1 MNHICPE
8 REIERLLLFAEKNKL
23 VEGLDIIIARNKLL
37 DLFNI
42 PEPFEGDMPSENLQ
56 SPAQILNNLLEY
68 AAAQGLIKDD
78 SPLSR
83 DLFSARV
90 MGHLV
95 PGQSVIIDRFTRTY
109 NEKGAREATDEFYL
123 LSQASG
129 YIQMDRIARNLY
141 WTTATEYGHLEI
153 TINLSKPEKD
163 PKEIAASK
171 SMPQSSYPK
180 CLLCLENIGFA
191 GHINHPARQNHRV
204 IPVTLGGEQWYF
216 QYSPYVY
223 YNEHC
228 ILFYKEH
235 IPMKIS
241 EKTFERLM
249 DFIELFPHYFI
260 GSNADLP
267 IVGGSILSHEHYQ
280 GGRHILPM
288 AKAPIENYFVNEK
301 YGDVTAGIVRWPVSV
316 IRLSSI
322 NKESLI
328 KLSIEIFHKWCEYSD
343 PESGILASSEYDGI
357 RTPHNTV
364 TPIARKN
371 VKGEFEID
379 LVLRNNRT
387 DREHPEGIFHPH
399 RELHHIKKE
408 NIGLIEVMGLAILP
422 GRLDNELNEIAMVL
436 AGNEDILNEAKGHVE
451 HPLYKHIKWIEEL
464 LGKYGNRCSIDEAR
478 EILRKEVGSKFLEVL
493 MDAGVYKKN
502 SEGSKGFERFM
513 HFAGFNNTTTIG

>member
-8 REIERLLLFAEKNKL
+8 REIERLLLFAQRNKL
-23 VEGLDIIIARNKLL
+23 VEGLDTIIARNALL

-42 PEPFEGDMPSENLQ
+42 REPYEGEVPSEYLQ
-56 SPAQILNNLLEY
+56 SPAEILNNLSEY
-68 AAAQGLIKDD
+68 AAAYGLIQDD
-78 SPLSR
+78 TSLSR
-83 DLFSARV
+83 DLFSTRV

-95 PGQSVIIDRFTRTY
+95 PGQSVIINRFTKTY
-109 NEKGAREATDEFYL
+109 TEKGAREATDEFYL
-123 LSQASG
+123 LSQVSG
-129 YIQMDRIARNLY
+129 YIQMDKIARNLY
-141 WTTATEYGHLEI
+141 WNTATEYGNLEI

-163 PKEIAASK
+163 PKEIAALK
-171 SMPQSSYPK
+171 SMPQSAYPK

-235 IPMKIS
+235 VPMKIS

-249 DFIELFPHYFI
+249 DFIDRFPHYFI

-267 IVGGSILSHEHYQ
+267 IVGGSILNHEHYQ
-280 GGRHILPM
+280 GGRYILPM
-288 AKAPIENYFVNEK
+288 EKAPIETYFENKK

-316 IRLSSI
+316 IRLSSM
-322 NKESLI
+322 NKEKLI
-328 KLSIEIFHKWCEYSD
+328 ELSMEIFHRWSEYSD
-343 PESGILASSEYDGI
+343 PKSGILASTEYEGGK
-357 RTPHNTV
+357 TPHNTV

-371 VKGEFEID
+371 SKGEFEID
-379 LVLRNNRT
+379 IVLRNNRT
-387 DREHPEGIFHPH
+387 DQEHPDGIFHPH

-422 GRLDNELNEIAMVL
+422 GRLDNELKEIAMVL
-436 AGNEDILNEAKGHVE
+436 AGNQDIFKKAKGDIE
-451 HPLYKHIKWIEEL
+451 HPLYKHIYWIGEL

-478 EILRKEVGSKFLEVL
+478 DILRREVGSKFLQVL
-493 MDAGVYKKN
+493 MDAGVYKKTR
-502 SEGSKGFERFM
+502 EGSKSFHKFM